1 MTGRAPILDFDGT
14 LARLDVDWDGLRRR
28 LGVSRIGDIW
38 EADDPARG
46 WAEVSAAETEA
57 AATAQPIQPVLA
69 LIEDAPHFAILSSNS
84 VAAIGAFLDR
94 FPELRERASPVVG
107 RETLEGPKSDF
118 HVFER
123 GYKRCLEAFAPAERV
138 TYVGDQ
144 AYELDFAA
152 RLGAEV
158 IDAKTLDGYEAMR

>member
-14 LARLDVDWDGLRRR
+14 LAWLDVDWDGLRRR
-28 LGVSRIGDIW
+28 LGVTRIGDIW
-38 EADDPARG
+38 KADDPERG
-46 WAEVSAAETEA
+46 WAEVSAAETDA
-57 AATAQPIQPVLA
+57 AATAQPVRPVLA
-69 LIEDAPHFAILSSNS
+69 LIEDAANFAILSSNS
-84 VAAIGAFLDR
+84 VAAIGGFLER
-94 FPELRERASPVVG
+94 FPDLRARVAVVVG

-123 GYKRCLEAFAPAERV
+123 GYRRCLDALDNAEGV

-158 IDAKTLDGYEAMR
+158 VDAKTLDGYEAKR